1 MNARPNFAC
10 IDELGQRL
18 ADQAFRTLI
27 SLCPEIRI
35 ASPARQEFVCAAMR
49 AKVAPAID
57 SLLKDARLAPC
68 LAEAAFHNAVLTLA
82 LAGVEALQ
90 AKAASPKYRSTS
102 PTRTQTRKASN
113 AQHVHHH

>member
-1 MNARPNFAC
+1 MSARPNFQR
-10 IDELGQRL
+10 IDALGQRL

-27 SLCPEIRI
+27 NLCPEIKS

-49 AKVAPAID
+49 TKVAPAID
-57 SLLKDARLAPC
+57 SLLEDARLVPC

-90 AKAASPKYRSTS
+90 ASAKRHKYSNS
-102 PTRTQTRKASN
+102 KTRKDHH